1 MAGKK
6 TNVAR
11 TEKTSR
17 SRGERSMRAGARRAH
32 EATIR
37 NLTFIVNQ
45 MGSHCGVLSRA
56 VS

>member
-1 MAGKK
+1 MAGKE

-17 SRGERSMRAGARRAH
+17 SRGERSMRAGARRAQ